1 MLNKV
6 WLKQPNTRGKTA
18 ILLGGFDGLHVGHQ
32 HLLERAKESNLPIGV
47 MTIVGA
53 KQDNALFTL
62 KEREEIFKNFGA
74 DFVFELSF
82 SEIKNLSPKAFL
94 DVLEEELSP
103 ALFVCGEDFRFGAGA
118 VGSSKNM
125 KDYTHVPIEIISL
138 VEMEGV
144 KISASH
150 IKALLFEGEIEK
162 ANARLGHPFFLIGE
176 VKEDRK
182 VGRTMGFPTANVL
195 YPKDKF
201 SLKTG
206 VYETR
211 VVLDGKTYKGI
222 TNYGAR
228 PTFDDQTVL
237 TETHLIDFSSDLYGR
252 EIKVE
257 FIRYLRDVRK
267 FDSIDGLKKQL
278 EEDLRRVRTN
288 D

>member
-1 MLNKV
+1 MLKKV
-6 WLKQPNTRGKTA
+6 WLKQPNRQEKTA
-18 ILLGGFDGLHVGHQ
+18 ILLGGFDGLHKGHQ
-32 HLLERAKESNLPIGV
+32 RLLEVAKSSGLPIGV

-53 KQDNALFTL
+53 KQENALFTL

-74 DFVFELSF
+74 DFVFELLF
-82 SEIKNLSPKAFL
+82 SEIKNLSPKTFL
-94 DVLEEELSP
+94 SVLEEELSP

-125 KDYTHVPIEIISL
+125 KDYTHVPVEIISL

-150 IKALLFEGEIEK
+150 IKALLLAGQIEK
-162 ANARLGHPFFLIGE
+162 ANTRLGDPFFLIGE

-182 VGRTMGFPTANVL
+182 VGRTMGFPTANVF
-195 YPKDKF
+195 YPKEKF
-201 SLKTG
+201 PLKTG

-211 VVLDGKTYKGI
+211 VVVDGKRYKGI

-228 PTFDDQTVL
+228 PTFDDQTVI

-257 FIRYLRDVRK
+257 FIRYLRDVKK
-267 FDSIDGLKKQL
+267 FENVEKLQEQL
-278 EEDLRRVRTN
+278 TKDIRQVR
-288 D
+288 DE